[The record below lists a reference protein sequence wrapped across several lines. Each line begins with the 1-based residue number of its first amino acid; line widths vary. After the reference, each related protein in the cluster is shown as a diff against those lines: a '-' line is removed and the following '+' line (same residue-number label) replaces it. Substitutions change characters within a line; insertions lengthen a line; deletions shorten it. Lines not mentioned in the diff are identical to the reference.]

1 MGEGMCVKHYFT
13 QLPFF
18 FFFLLQVGLSYF
30 YAYQGQVFFIL
41 FLIGGHKSVQ
51 AIAVAHS

>member
-1 MGEGMCVKHYFT
+1 VRETLLYAT
-13 QLPFF
+13 PFF